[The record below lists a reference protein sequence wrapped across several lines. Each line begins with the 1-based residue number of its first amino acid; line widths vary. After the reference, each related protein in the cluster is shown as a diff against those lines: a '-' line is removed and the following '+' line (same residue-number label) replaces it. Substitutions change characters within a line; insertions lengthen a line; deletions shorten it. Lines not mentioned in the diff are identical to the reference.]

1 MAGRQQK
8 KEGEKSKTN
17 LVKREAKIDAT
28 FTQKLITSPFSQ
40 GWNHLDALRAAQPLS
55 LWKQTAPHLACVY
68 RGLFFLTALCLP
80 CAWFLHKQP

>member
-8 KEGEKSKTN
+8 KEREKSKTN

-40 GWNHLDALRAAQPLS
+40 GWNHLDAL
-55 LWKQTAPHLACVY
+55 
-68 RGLFFLTALCLP
+68 
-80 CAWFLHKQP
+80 